1 MDLKNLKSDSKII
14 GAGVAVIIGIIVGV
28 IITANLHLFKKSM
41 ALGVTPT
48 IYTSTNS
55 VMPAQNGPSNFISLI
70 KKDKP
75 FVVNIRTTQVVKGGP
90 FQMYQSPFGNQQN
103 PFGNFFK
110 NFFNNVP
117 QSTYTE
123 ESLGSGVIISKNGY
137 IITNNHVIAGAS
149 KIYVKL
155 YDGKTLKA
163 KVIGKDP
170 QVDLALLKINDGN
183 NLPAAIL
190 GDSSKSQIGEWVLAI
205 GNPFGLGWTV
215 TNGIISAKG
224 RAIGGPYEDFI
235 QTNAAIN
242 PGNSG
247 GPLIN
252 MKGQVIGIN
261 TAIIKGAQGIGFSI
275 PINVVNQVLPE
286 LESGKI
292 TRGWLG
298 IEIQKITPSLKK
310 VFNLETTRG
319 ALVSSVLPNS
329 PAAKAGLKKGDV
341 IIRFNGKKV
350 REISQLPWLVGN
362 ITPGKTVPLEIIR
375 HGKREK
381 LMIKVGNWNSSS
393 NTFNQKTKKVS
404 AKKLGITVVPLTPQ
418 NMQSYGIQKGHR
430 GVIVSKVV
438 PGGVG
443 QRIGIMPGDVIESIN
458 HHIINNIKDYVNEI
472 SKAEKSKQFL
482 FYIRRGNMKLYL
494 AYSEK

>member
-1 MDLKNLKSDSKII
+1 MKLKLKSDSKII
-14 GAGVAVIIGIIVGV
+14 GAGVAIFIGIIAGV

-41 ALGVTPT
+41 AEGSAPV
-48 IYTSTNS
+48 IYSTTNS
-55 VMPAQNGPSNFISLI
+55 AMPAQNGPSNFIALI

-75 FVVNIRTTQVVKGGP
+75 FVVNIRTTQKVKSGP
-90 FQMYQSPFGNQQN
+90 FQMYESPFGAQPN
-103 PFGNFFK
+103 PFGNFFN
-110 NFFNNVP
+110 NFFHNAP
-117 QSTYTE
+117 QQTYTQ

-137 IITNNHVIAGAS
+137 IITNNHVINGAT

-155 YDGKTLKA
+155 FSGKTFKA
-163 KVIGKDP
+163 TVIGKDP

-190 GDSSKSQIGEWVLAI
+190 GDSAKSQIGEWVLAI

-275 PINVVNQVLPE
+275 PVNVVKEILPE
-286 LESGKI
+286 LETGKI

-298 IEIQKITPSLKK
+298 IEIQKISPSLKK
-310 VFNLETTRG
+310 AFKLQTTRG
-319 ALVSSVLPNS
+319 ALVSSVVPGG
-329 PAAKAGLKKGDV
+329 PAALAGLRSGDV
-341 IIRFNGKKV
+341 IIKFNGIKV
-350 REISQLPWLVGN
+350 KEMSQLPWLVGN
-362 ITPGKTVPLEIIR
+362 TKPGATVPIEIIR
-375 HGKREK
+375 NGRK
-381 LMIKVGNWNSSS
+381 LTLSITVRNWNSKS
-393 NTFNQKTKKVS
+393 NVFNKKTQKVS
-404 AKKLGITVVPLTPQ
+404 AKKLGITVIPLTPQ
-418 NMQSYGIQKGHR
+418 NMQSYGIQNVRR
-430 GVIVSKVV
+430 GVIVAKVI
-438 PGGVG
+438 PGGAG
-443 QRIGIMPGDVIESIN
+443 QRMGIMPGDVIESIN
-458 HHIINNIKDYVNEI
+458 HHIVNNISEYVGDI
-472 SKAEKSKQFL
+472 DRAEKSKQFL

-494 AYSEK
+494 AYSMK

>member
-1 MDLKNLKSDSKII
+1 MGLKSDSKII
-14 GAGVAVIIGIIVGV
+14 GAGVAVLIGIIAGV
-28 IITANLHLFKKSM
+28 IITANLHLFKKSL
-41 ALGVTPT
+41 ADGSAPV
-48 IYTSTNS
+48 IYTTTDSA
-55 VMPAQNGPSNFISLI
+55 MPAQNGPSNFIALI
-70 KKDKP
+70 KQDKP
-75 FVVNIRTTQVVKGGP
+75 FIVNIRTTQKVKSGP
-90 FQMYQSPFGNQQN
+90 FQMYRSPFGSQPN

-117 QSTYTE
+117 QNTYTE

-137 IITNNHVIAGAS
+137 IITNNHVINGAT

-155 YDGKTLKA
+155 SNGKTFKA
-163 KVIGKDP
+163 AVIGKDP

-190 GDSSKSQIGEWVLAI
+190 GDSGKSQIGEWVLAI

-275 PINVVNQVLPE
+275 PINVVKEVLSE
-286 LESGKI
+286 LETGKI

-298 IEIQKITPSLKK
+298 IEIQKISPALKK
-310 VFNLETTRG
+310 AFNLETSRG
-319 ALVSSVLPNS
+319 ALVSSVLPNG
-329 PAAKAGLKKGDV
+329 PAAKAGLRSGDV
-341 IIRFNGKKV
+341 IIKFNGKEV
-350 REISQLPWLVGN
+350 REMSQLPWLVGN
-362 ITPGKTVPLEIIR
+362 TKPGKTVPIEIIR
-375 HGKREK
+375 HGKKEM
-381 LMIKVGNWNSSS
+381 LTITVGNWESAKNS
-393 NTFNQKTKKVS
+393 FNEKTQKVS

-418 NMQSYGIQKGHR
+418 NMQSYGIQNVRH
-430 GVIVSKVV
+430 GVIVSKVM
-438 PGGVG
+438 PGGAG
-443 QRIGIMPGDVIESIN
+443 QRMGIMPGDVIESIN
-458 HHIINNIKDYVNEI
+458 HQTVNGIKDYVDDI
-472 SKAEKSKQFL
+472 GRAEKSKQFL

-494 AYSEK
+494 AYSE

>member
-1 MDLKNLKSDSKII
+1 MGLKSDSKII
-14 GAGVAVIIGIIVGV
+14 GAGVAVLIGIIAGV

-41 ALGVTPT
+41 ADGSAPV
-48 IYTSTNS
+48 IYTTKDSA
-55 VMPAQNGPSNFISLI
+55 MPAQNGPSNFIALI
-70 KKDKP
+70 KQDKP
-75 FVVNIRTTQVVKGGP
+75 FVVNIRTTQKVKSGP
-90 FQMYQSPFGNQQN
+90 FQMYQSPFGNQPN

-117 QSTYTE
+117 QSSYTE

-137 IITNNHVIAGAS
+137 IITNNHVINGAT

-155 YDGKTLKA
+155 SSGKTFRA
-163 KVIGKDP
+163 SVIGKDP

-190 GDSSKSQIGEWVLAI
+190 GDSNKSQIGEWVLAI

-261 TAIIKGAQGIGFSI
+261 TAIIKGAQGIGFAI
-275 PINVVNQVLPE
+275 PVNVVKEVLPE
-286 LESGKI
+286 LETGKI

-298 IEIQKITPSLKK
+298 IEIQKISPALKK
-310 VFNLETTRG
+310 AFNLETSRG
-319 ALVSSVLPNS
+319 ALVSSVLPGG
-329 PAAKAGLKKGDV
+329 PAAKAGLRSGDV
-341 IIRFNGKKV
+341 IIKFNGKKV
-350 REISQLPWLVGN
+350 REMSQLPWLVGN
-362 ITPGKTVPLEIIR
+362 TKPGTTVPMEIIR
-375 HGKREK
+375 HGKKEI
-381 LMIKVGNWNSSS
+381 LTVTVGNWKSPKNS
-393 NTFNQKTKKVS
+393 FNEKTQKVS
-404 AKKLGITVVPLTPQ
+404 AKKLGIIVVPLTPQ
-418 NMQSYGIQKGHR
+418 NMQAYGIQNVRH
-430 GVIVSKVV
+430 GVIVSKVI
-438 PGGVG
+438 PGGAG
-443 QRIGIMPGDVIESIN
+443 QRMGIMPGDVIESIN
-458 HHIINNIKDYVNEI
+458 HRTVNSIGEYLSDI
-472 SKAEKSKQFL
+472 RTAEKSKQFL

-494 AYSEK
+494 AYSE

>member
-1 MDLKNLKSDSKII
+1 MGLKSDSKII
-14 GAGVAVIIGIIVGV
+14 GAGVAVLIGIIAGV

-41 ALGVTPT
+41 AEGSAPV
-48 IYTSTNS
+48 IYSTTDS
-55 VMPAQNGPSNFISLI
+55 AMPAQNGPSNFIALI
-70 KKDKP
+70 KHDKP
-75 FVVNIRTTQVVKGGP
+75 FVVNIRTTQKVKSGP
-90 FQMYQSPFGNQQN
+90 FQMYQSPFGNQPS

-110 NFFNNVP
+110 NFFNNAP
-117 QSTYTE
+117 QRTYTE

-137 IITNNHVIAGAS
+137 IITNNHVIKGAT

-155 YDGKTLKA
+155 SNGKTFKA
-163 KVIGKDP
+163 TVVGKDP
-170 QVDLALLKINDGN
+170 QVDLALLKIKDGN

-190 GDSSKSQIGEWVLAI
+190 GDSGKSQIGEWVLAI

-275 PINVVNQVLPE
+275 PINVVKEVLSQ
-286 LESGKI
+286 LETGKI

-298 IEIQKITPSLKK
+298 IEIQQISPALKK
-310 VFNLETTRG
+310 AFNLETSRG
-319 ALVSSVLPNS
+319 ALVSSVLPNG
-329 PAAKAGLKKGDV
+329 PAAKAGLRSGDV
-341 IIRFNGKKV
+341 IIKFDGKSV
-350 REISQLPWLVGN
+350 REMSQLPWLVGN
-362 ITPGKTVPLEIIR
+362 TKPGITVPIEIIR
-375 HGKREK
+375 HGKKEN
-381 LMIKVGNWNSSS
+381 LSIIVGNWKNAK
-393 NTFNQKTKKVS
+393 NTFNEKTQKIS
-404 AKKLGITVVPLTPQ
+404 AKKLGITVIPLTAQ
-418 NMQSYGIQKGHR
+418 NMQSYGIQNVRH
-430 GVIVSKVV
+430 GVIVSKVI
-438 PGGVG
+438 PGGAG
-443 QRIGIMPGDVIESIN
+443 QRMGIMPGDVIESIN
-458 HHIINNIKDYVNEI
+458 HKSVNSIKGYVNDI
-472 SKAEKSKQFL
+472 NGAEKSKQFL

-494 AYSEK
+494 AYSE

>member
-1 MDLKNLKSDSKII
+1 
-14 GAGVAVIIGIIVGV
+14 
-28 IITANLHLFKKSM
+28 
-41 ALGVTPT
+41 
-48 IYTSTNS
+48 
-55 VMPAQNGPSNFISLI
+55 
-70 KKDKP
+70 
-75 FVVNIRTTQVVKGGP
+75 
-90 FQMYQSPFGNQQN
+90 MYESPFGTQPN

-110 NFFNNVP
+110 NFFNNAP
-117 QSTYTE
+117 QATYTE

-137 IITNNHVIAGAS
+137 IITNNHVIKGAT

-155 YDGKTLKA
+155 STGKTFRA
-163 KVIGKDP
+163 MVIGKDP
-170 QVDLALLKINDGN
+170 QVDLALLKINDGD

-190 GDSSKSQIGEWVLAI
+190 GDSAKSQIGEWVLAI

-275 PINVVNQVLPE
+275 PVNVIKEVLPE
-286 LESGKI
+286 LETGKI

-298 IEIQKITPSLKK
+298 IEIQRITPSLKK
-310 VFNLETTRG
+310 AFNLQTTRG
-319 ALVSSVLPNS
+319 ALVSSVVPGG
-329 PAAKAGLKKGDV
+329 PAAKAGLKSGDV
-341 IIRFNGKKV
+341 IIKFNGIKV
-350 REISQLPWLVGN
+350 KEMSQLPWLVGN
-362 ITPGKTVPLEIIR
+362 TKPGATVPIEVIR
-375 HGKREK
+375 NGEK
-381 LMIKVGNWNSSS
+381 INLSITVGNWNSKS
-393 NTFNQKTKKVS
+393 NVFNIKTKKIS

-418 NMQSYGIQKGHR
+418 NMQSYGIQNVRH
-430 GVIVSKVV
+430 GVIVAKVI
-438 PGGVG
+438 PGGAG
-443 QRIGIMPGDVIESIN
+443 QRMGIMPGDVIESIN
-458 HHIINNIKDYVNEI
+458 HHIVNNISEYVGDI
-472 SKAEKSKQFL
+472 DRAEKSKQFL

-494 AYSEK
+494 AYSIK